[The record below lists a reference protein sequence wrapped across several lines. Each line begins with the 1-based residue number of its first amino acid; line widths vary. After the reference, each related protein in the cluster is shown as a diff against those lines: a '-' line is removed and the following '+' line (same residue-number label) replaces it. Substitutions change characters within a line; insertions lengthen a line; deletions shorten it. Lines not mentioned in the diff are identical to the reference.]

1 MAEKEVEIGEMRHRL
16 TLLSSASAGQ
26 SKSGQQLY
34 SYTLSGPFWAKVEP
48 LTGRELVNAKQVK
61 ATISHKITM
70 RQVAAIKPTDRFQF
84 QATPRLFNIETVIR
98 IGEQN
103 AFYLIHA
110 TELFG
115 EKP

>member
-1 MAEKEVEIGEMRHRL
+1 MQQDAGDMRHRL
-16 TLLSSASAGQ
+16 TLLTASAGPQ
-26 SKSGQQLY
+26 SRTGQLPTI
-34 SYTLSGPFWAKVEP
+34 YTPAGTFWANVDP

-84 QATPRLFNIETVIR
+84 QGTARLFNIETVIR

-103 AFYLIHA
+103 GFYLINA

-115 EKP
+115 EKA